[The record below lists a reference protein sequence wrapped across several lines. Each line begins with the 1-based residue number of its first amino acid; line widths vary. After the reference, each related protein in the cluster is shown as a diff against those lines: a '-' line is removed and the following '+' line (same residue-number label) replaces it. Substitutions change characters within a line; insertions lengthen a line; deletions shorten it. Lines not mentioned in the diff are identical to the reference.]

1 MAAQSLDART
11 LVRQGML
18 ALAVSLAAN
27 GALVFG
33 SGIAGIAPDLDP
45 LNYGPVVLFTSL
57 GVVGATLVYA
67 ALDRFTDRPD
77 RTFTIIA
84 VVVAL
89 LSLVPDAVFVPQLP
103 GATTLG
109 AVVLAVMHLTTA
121 AACIVF
127 LTDLPG
133 RRAAG

>member
-1 MAAQSLDART
+1 MAVQSLDART

-18 ALAVSLAAN
+18 SLAVALAAN
-27 GALVFG
+27 AALVFV
-33 SGIAGIAPDLDP
+33 SGVAGIAPDLDP
-45 LNYGPVVLFTSL
+45 LNYGPVVLFTSV
-57 GVVGATLVYA
+57 GVIGATVVYA
-67 ALDRFTDRPD
+67 ALDRLSDSPD
-77 RTFTIIA
+77 RTFAIVA
-84 VVVAL
+84 VAVAL
-89 LSLVPDAVFVPQLP
+89 VSLIPDVVFVPQLP

-109 AVVLAVMHLTTA
+109 AVVLGVMHLTTA